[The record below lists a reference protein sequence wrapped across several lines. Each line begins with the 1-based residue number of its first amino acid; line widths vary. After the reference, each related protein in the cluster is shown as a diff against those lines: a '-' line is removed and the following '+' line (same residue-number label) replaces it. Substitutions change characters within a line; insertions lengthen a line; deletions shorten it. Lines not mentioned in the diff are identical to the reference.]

1 MATSI
6 ILSGLV
12 ALTLTPVLC
21 AMILKPHA
29 HTDTHAGTSHVKKR
43 RSLWVILL
51 YVFGGLV
58 VLVPLTYVAWILWG
72 AVGFLLILV
81 PFLQRPFDRA
91 VEKVTSGYAAILRRI
106 VTRRTLTMAVVGGF
120 AAGIVVVNTQLAAG
134 FIPGEDQGII
144 YAVLQTPPGS
154 TLEYT
159 NAKAQELEKVA
170 RELDEVTSVTSI
182 AGYEVLTE
190 GRGSNAGTCV
200 INLKNWSERKRT
212 ARQIIEEL
220 EENCRQLTNVKLEF
234 FEPPAVPGFGA
245 AGGFSINVLDKTN
258 SATPDYQYLGVVTD
272 KFMAALKKR
281 KEVKNLFTFY
291 TAGYPQYELII
302 DNPRAM
308 QKGVSIKKALD
319 NLNIYV
325 GSTWEQGFILFNQ
338 FFKVY
343 VQASPEFRRFPEDLD
358 NIFVRNDSGQMVP
371 YSAFMTIKQK
381 QGLNEINRYN
391 MYPTAPIQGAPAP
404 GYSTGQ
410 AIQAVREV
418 AAETLPHGYAIGW
431 AGISWDESKKGNESV
446 YIFLIVIAFV
456 YLVLVGQYESF
467 LLPLAVILSLPIGV
481 FGSFFLLQALGL
493 ANDVWTQ
500 IGLIMLV
507 GLLGK
512 NAILV
517 VEFAVQRRREGLPI
531 HEAAI
536 EGGRSRFRPIQMT
549 SFAFIAGLIPL
560 VFASGAGAIANRTIG
575 TTGVGGMLVGTVVGV
590 LVIPGLYY
598 VFARIADGKKLLR
611 DEVDEPLSEIG
622 DHKVAFEPLPEATAR
637 EIEELLEYLE
647 AHGGRGELFHIAAE
661 TQRESGRLINVA
673 KAAELLDFVNTLRR
687 DIVLEHEGRRFV
699 EASRAERKA
708 IWRERI
714 LQLRLFREIQEMLR
728 RAGGPIDGE
737 LVRET
742 VILNL
747 PQEDYEKE
755 YATFVNWATY
765 GDLFVHDEI
774 TQQISDPWERGHT
787 SELRDPNH

>member
-1 MATSI
+1 
-6 ILSGLV
+6 
-12 ALTLTPVLC
+12 
-21 AMILKPHA
+21 MILKPHS
-29 HTDTHAGTSHVKKR
+29 HTDTHVHAGTSPVKKR
-43 RSLWVILL
+43 WELKTILL
-51 YVFGGLV
+51 YVVGGLF
-58 VLVPLTYVAWILWG
+58 VLAPIVYIAFHLWG
-72 AVGFLLILV
+72 PVGLLLILV
-81 PFLQRPFDRA
+81 PFVQRPFDRG

-106 VTRRTLTMAVVGGF
+106 VTRRTVTMAVVGGF

-170 RELDEVTSVTSI
+170 REIEEVTSVTSI
-182 AGYEVLTE
+182 AGYEILTE

-200 INLKNWSERKRT
+200 INLEEWSKRNKT

-220 EENCRQLTNVKLEF
+220 EEKCRRLTNVKLEF

-258 SATPDYQYLGVVTD
+258 SATPDYQRLGEVTE

-281 KEVKNLFTFY
+281 KEVNNLFTFY

-302 DNPRAM
+302 DNARAM

-338 FFKVY
+338 FYKVY

-358 NIFVRNDSGQMVP
+358 NIFVRSDSGQMVP
-371 YSAFMTIKQK
+371 YSAFMTIKEK

-410 AIQAVREV
+410 ALQAIREV
-418 AAETLPHGYAIGW
+418 AADENILPHGYAIGW
-431 AGISWDESKKGNESV
+431 AGISWDESKKGNEAI
-446 YIFLIVIAFV
+446 YIFLIVVAFV

-467 LLPLAVILSLPIGV
+467 ILPLAVIMSLPIGV
-481 FGSFFLLQALGL
+481 FGSFFLLQAIGL
-493 ANDVWTQ
+493 ANDVWAQ

-512 NAILV
+512 NAILI

-536 EGGRSRFRPIQMT
+536 EGGKLRFRPIQMT

-560 VFASGAGAIANRTIG
+560 VIASGAGAIANRTIG
-575 TTGVGGMLVGTVVGV
+575 TTGVGGMLVGTVLGV

-598 VFARIADGKKLLR
+598 FFGRIADGKKLLR
-611 DEVDEPLSEIG
+611 DEVDEPLSERFESQPLPAATPG
-622 DHKVAFEPLPEATAR
+622 DHN
-637 EIEELLEYLE
+637 
-647 AHGGRGELFHIAAE
+647 G
-661 TQRESGRLINVA
+661 S
-673 KAAELLDFVNTLRR
+673 
-687 DIVLEHEGRRFV
+687 
-699 EASRAERKA
+699 
-708 IWRERI
+708 
-714 LQLRLFREIQEMLR
+714 
-728 RAGGPIDGE
+728 
-737 LVRET
+737 
-742 VILNL
+742 
-747 PQEDYEKE
+747 
-755 YATFVNWATY
+755 
-765 GDLFVHDEI
+765 
-774 TQQISDPWERGHT
+774 
-787 SELRDPNH
+787 